1 MTASVMAE
9 APNKAWIM
17 NQGRVGQRSGEP
29 DCEGYQGHCHGGVNV
44 EGGAAWWVSE
54 RTTATVTTIATV

>member
-29 DCEGYQGHCHGGVNV
+29 DCEGYQGRCHGEVNV

-54 RTTATVTTIATV
+54 